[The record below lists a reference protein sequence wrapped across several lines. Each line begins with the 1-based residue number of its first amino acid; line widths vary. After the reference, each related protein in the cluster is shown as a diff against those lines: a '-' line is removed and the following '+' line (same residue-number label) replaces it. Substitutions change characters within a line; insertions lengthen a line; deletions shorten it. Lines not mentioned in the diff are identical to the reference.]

1 MNRLG
6 HQRYFLSLSCFL
18 SSVLLAAFLCAGC
31 KTSSC
36 SEQNFAKLFDA
47 QRVAELSHDSY
58 RVAWQARF
66 RAREDLRHLSYHP
79 TKLDWEA
86 VRYLDRLFRQAPW
99 IANNIE
105 KNPADPRCTSKKSYD
120 IVAQDAV
127 MLKARYSPASY
138 TRSTDAL
145 IEKLIQLIDEISPYY
160 ELKQPQESASPK

>member
-1 MNRLG
+1 
-6 HQRYFLSLSCFL
+6 
-18 SSVLLAAFLCAGC
+18 VLAGFLCIGC
-31 KTSSC
+31 KTSC
-36 SEQNFAKLFDA
+36 SEQDFAKPFDA
-47 QRVAELSHDSY
+47 QRVAELSHNSY

-99 IANNIE
+99 IANDIE
-105 KNPADPRCTSKKSYD
+105 KNPANPRCTSKKSYD
-120 IVAQDAV
+120 IVVHDAV

-138 TRSTDAL
+138 TRNTGAL

-160 ELKQPQESASPK
+160 ELKPSQESPSRK